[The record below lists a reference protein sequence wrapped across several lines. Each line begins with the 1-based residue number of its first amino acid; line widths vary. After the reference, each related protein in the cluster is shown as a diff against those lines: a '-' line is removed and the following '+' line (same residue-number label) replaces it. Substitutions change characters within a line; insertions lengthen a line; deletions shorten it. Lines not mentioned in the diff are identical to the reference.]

1 LFISGR
7 RKGFLPETGAITPIV
22 SVTAANDSTGVVST
36 AVSNA
41 FRLRSFPSLTA
52 GIYAVSA
59 EHDRY
64 ERYGRFIES
73 AGILRR
79 YHMKRKFGWSA
90 LAIMMLTTLLA
101 GSAFTQDAKVTVMN
115 PLGIQPPIRLIPM
128 PERTGIEGKTVYIVD
143 TKYANT
149 RPFINELHKIL
160 QERYPKTTWVL
171 RDKIGMYMDDDPKLW
186 EEIKA
191 KGAAAIVAIGH

>member
-1 LFISGR
+1 MEKKIWLVRIGDTNADNAPGR
-7 RKGFLPETGAITPIV
+7 IRVHAGRQGHRDESIRRSASNKADTYAGA
-22 SVTAANDSTGVVST
+22 N
-36 AVSNA
+36 
-41 FRLRSFPSLTA
+41 RHR
-52 GIYAVSA
+52 
-59 EHDRY
+59 
-64 ERYGRFIES
+64 
-73 AGILRR
+73 
-79 YHMKRKFGWSA
+79 
-90 LAIMMLTTLLA
+90 
-101 GSAFTQDAKVTVMN
+101 
-115 PLGIQPPIRLIPM
+115 
-128 PERTGIEGKTVYIVD
+128 GKTVYIVD

>member
-1 LFISGR
+1 MKGRIGWFI
-7 RKGFLPETGAITPIV
+7 L
-22 SVTAANDSTGVVST
+22 
-36 AVSNA
+36 AV
-41 FRLRSFPSLTA
+41 LL
-52 GIYAVSA
+52 
-59 EHDRY
+59 
-64 ERYGRFIES
+64 
-73 AGILRR
+73 
-79 YHMKRKFGWSA
+79 
-90 LAIMMLTTLLA
+90 LTTMSVPA
-101 GSAFTQDAKVTVMN
+101 QEAKVTVMN

-128 PERTGIEGKTVYIVD
+128 PERVSLEGKTVYIVD

-186 EEIKA
+186 DEIKA